1 MQKIRRTKKVDYY
14 IILCIEQF
22 LRKYNLLKSIP
33 EKEIEN
39 LVRLITI
46 EELETIGKNQ
56 LCNRHQTQ
64 IVLHVCGGGEEGV
77 VLSNPF

>member
-1 MQKIRRTKKVDYY
+1 M
-14 IILCIEQF
+14 
-22 LRKYNLLKSIP
+22 
-33 EKEIEN
+33 
-39 LVRLITI
+39 

-77 VLSNPF
+77 VYQILFREMENLHFIQTIPENGKKSRKLLKSLDNAVLTLIS